1 MSSASTAPT
10 SMSIIGLAT
19 SSCTKN
25 RRAAEQRCPAESK
38 AERTTSRITCSGSA
52 LESAIMALRPPVSAM
67 KGHDGAA
74 PVGQRPLDRPRQS
87 RWSR

>member
-1 MSSASTAPT
+1 
-10 SMSIIGLAT
+10 MSIIGFAT

-25 RRAAEQRCPAESK
+25 SRAAEQRCPAESK

-67 KGHDGAA
+67 KGTMA
-74 PVGQRPLDRPRQS
+74 PRRS
-87 RWSR
+87 ASAF